1 MGRHSGASLDRLD
14 GRLSL
19 VAVMQRR
26 RWRAASPV
34 ARYEKWALVQ
44 DVLHRMRTGGKAYCL
59 RAEATVAGV
68 LRRHFGR
75 A

>member
-1 MGRHSGASLDRLD
+1 MT
-14 GRLSL
+14 
-19 VAVMQRR
+19 
-26 RWRAASPV
+26 
-34 ARYEKWALVQ
+34 RYEKRALVQ
-44 DVLHRMRTGGKAYCL
+44 EVLLRMRTGGKAYCL